1 MEYPPAGQRLG
12 SPLLHGCIASADV
25 RSRPSARTVADAQ
38 LAGARLDAIDESVI
52 DGYKQRRT
60 RQPSRYGRPLSP
72 ASVNR
77 ELATLRRLLR
87 LAQEW
92 KILDRLPRIRLLRGE
107 RNREFVLTHGLEPKY
122 LQAAPQPLRDVAIL
136 ILETGVRPG
145 EAVGLQWPDVRLQTA
160 VNAKHGYLVIRGGKS
175 RNAKRNLRLTA
186 RAADMLKSRNAGAK
200 SAWVFPGDAPE
211 AAILGT
217 SQDHQHDDVRTALN
231 LPKDFVI
238 HSLRHTMLT
247 RLGEAGAD
255 AFSIMKIA
263 GHSSVTVSQRY
274 VHPTPEGM
282 DRAFDRL
289 EA

>member
-1 MEYPPAGQRLG
+1 
-12 SPLLHGCIASADV
+12 
-25 RSRPSARTVADAQ
+25 
-38 LAGARLDAIDESVI
+38 
-52 DGYKQRRT
+52 
-60 RQPSRYGRPLSP
+60 
-72 ASVNR
+72 VNR

-145 EAVGLQWPDVRLQTA
+145 DAVGLQWPDVRLQTA

-186 RAADMLKSRNAGAK
+186 RAPDMLKSRNAGAK